1 MFLIE
6 LKLIS
11 NTRRILLN
19 KSIWIAVL
27 SVSNGSKIKVERC
40 VDVIVTDA
48 SVHCKRPPYRW
59 ICTTRCELLSPISV
73 MSCSEGNGYKLQS
86 VKGFYCLVI

>member
-27 SVSNGSKIKVERC
+27 SVSNGSKIKVEMC
-40 VDVIVTDA
+40 G
-48 SVHCKRPPYRW
+48 C
-59 ICTTRCELLSPISV
+59 
-73 MSCSEGNGYKLQS
+73 
-86 VKGFYCLVI
+86 YCY